1 MFAEVLVEYTNK
13 AIDKSFVYKIPE
25 ILVKELKVGMKV
37 KIPFNN
43 KIINGVVIKIYEKYE
58 TNYKLKE
65 IVSIT
70 DKSII
75 LNQELFSLANYL
87 SEVTLCSK
95 MSAIKCLL
103 PSSLKVK
110 NQAHNYNKYNT
121 YIKLTD
127 DLKKVDDYILDN
139 QRSKKR

>member
-13 AIDKSFVYKIPE
+13 AIDKSFIYKIPD
-25 ILVKELKVGMKV
+25 ILVNELKVGMKV

-43 KIINGVVIKIYEKYE
+43 RIINGVVIKILSNYDA
-58 TNYKLKE
+58 NYKLKE

-70 DKSII
+70 DKNIV

-87 SEVTLCSK
+87 SQVTLCSK

-110 NQAHNYNKYNT
+110 NQIHN
-121 YIKLTD
+121 
-127 DLKKVDDYILDN
+127 
-139 QRSKKR
+139 